1 MAGRAAS
8 ARLLWVPFRTIAIAP
23 AAADSGA
30 MSAASI
36 LPPTLP
42 EIPIVD
48 LGESPPEAL
57 AERHP
62 DGAAELAAAARR
74 TLPGPLLPL
83 LDTLS
88 RRWAARS
95 ANPYRDEVA
104 RLSAR
109 IGTGAW
115 FMNFCFEWGCTTG
128 VAPDPAGPGM
138 RMLRTL
144 DWPFHGVGRH
154 VLVARQSGPA
164 GSFLNLTW
172 PGFVGV
178 ITAMA
183 PGRFA
188 LAINQAPLVRRGYLP
203 LAADWAANRV
213 QVFRSRFLPPV
224 HVARQAMETCRSYE
238 EAKEMLETTPLALPA
253 FFALAGAGERDGC
266 IVERTETRAWV
277 HPAPAAVANHWLTQG
292 LKGSPRGNES
302 RRRHRL
308 MNGLSR
314 LRCDSFDWM
323 IEPILNKDTRL
334 SVATN
339 AATGALLAMGWERDG
354 GASKAATAMLSHREP
369 VPHPG
374 EGGGTATSPLTW
386 GTARV

>member
-1 MAGRAAS
+1 MG
-8 ARLLWVPFRTIAIAP
+8 
-23 AAADSGA
+23 
-30 MSAASI
+30 MSAAV
-36 LPPTLP
+36 LRPV
-42 EIPIVD
+42 IPVVD
-48 LGESPPEAL
+48 LGARSPEAL
-57 AERHP
+57 AEAYP

-74 TLPGPLLPL
+74 MLPGPLLPL

-95 ANPYRDEVA
+95 GNPYREEVA

-109 IGTGAW
+109 IGAGTW

-154 VLVARQSGPA
+154 ALVARQEGPA
-164 GSFLNLTW
+164 GLFLNITW

-178 ITAMA
+178 VTAMA

-203 LAADWAANRV
+203 LAADWMANRV
-213 QVFRSRFLPPV
+213 QVFRSRALPPV
-224 HVARQAMETCRSYE
+224 HVARQAMESCRSYE
-238 EAKEMLETTPLALPA
+238 EAKEMLETTPIALPA
-253 FFALAGAGERDGC
+253 LFSLAGTDGKQGC
-266 IVERTETRAWV
+266 VIERTETRAWV
-277 HPAPAAVANHWLTQG
+277 HPAPAAATNHWLTQG
-292 LKGSPRGNES
+292 LKGRPRGVDS

-314 LRCDSFDWM
+314 LPAEGFEWLV
-323 IEPILNKDTRL
+323 EPILNKDTRL
-334 SVATN
+334 SVVAN
-339 AATGALLAMGWERDG
+339 AMAGTLLVMGWE
-354 GASKAATAMLSHREP
+354 
-369 VPHPG
+369 V
-374 EGGGTATSPLTW
+374 GGTAVEAATEILALCEPAANPGKAAGNGTSPLTW